1 MTGRSR
7 KISLAAGF
15 GHPSHATVETGV
27 YGGRAH
33 APRAEEAVDA
43 GAAPEH
49 RAQMAAVAKAEYAA
63 RRRRDRIFATDL
75 FADPAWDMLL
85 DLYVQRHLSRPV
97 SIHSLCIAAAVPQ
110 TTALRWIGK
119 LDRSGLIVR
128 RRCPYDNR
136 VIHVSL
142 SDEGLNVME
151 RYLVGQ
157 LGESGTAAGPRPTL
171 S

>member
-1 MTGRSR
+1 MTSRSR

-15 GHPSHATVETGV
+15 DHPTRLTVEAGV
-27 YGGRAH
+27 YSNRAH
-33 APRAEEAVDA
+33 PPRVDETIDAVA
-43 GAAPEH
+43 VHEH
-49 RAQMAAVAKAEYAA
+49 QARMAAVAKAEYAA
-63 RRRRDRIFATDL
+63 RRRRDRIFSTDL

-85 DLYVQRHLSRPV
+85 DLYVQRHLTRPV

-119 LDRSGLIVR
+119 LDRTGLIVR

-136 VIHVSL
+136 VIHVTL
-142 SDEGLNVME
+142 SDAGLDVME

-157 LGESGTAAGPRPTL
+157 LGESGTAAGPRPML